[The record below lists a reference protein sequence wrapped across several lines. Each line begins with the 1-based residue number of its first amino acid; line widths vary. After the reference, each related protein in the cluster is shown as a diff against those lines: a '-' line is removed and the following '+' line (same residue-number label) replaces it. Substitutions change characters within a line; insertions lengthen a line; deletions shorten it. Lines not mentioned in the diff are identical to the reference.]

1 MNVPKGLA
9 YIATWALLLWTDT
22 IPWMQFMQ
30 FTYGVACSTEVA
42 YYTYIYAKVGFY
54 FFVTILISFG
64 HILTQIHTQYIQS
77 TDFQTHPKYAKIQRL
92 ENKCKLKMLCK
103 MFLPSF

>member
-42 YYTYIYAKVGFY
+42 YYTYIYAKVGLKKRN
-54 FFVTILISFG
+54 FFGTILISLG
-64 HILTQIHTQYIQS
+64 HILTQIHTQYNLLISRHTQN
-77 TDFQTHPKYAKIQRL
+77 TQKYKD
-92 ENKCKLKMLCK
+92 
-103 MFLPSF
+103 